1 MLIKINNSGIMQK
14 NIKILFFL
22 VLIISFKSKVIVA
35 ESRGEVKLSRQFKSE
50 ILDTMVR
57 YSIYLPANYSNTD
70 VKYPVLYL
78 LHGFTD
84 DETIWYK
91 NGWIDQ
97 AADQGIISGKIKA
110 MIIVMPDAGL
120 KWYLNQPKGD
130 YNYEDMF
137 IKELIP
143 FIEKTY
149 RIKSE
154 KKYRSIGGLSMGG
167 FGALGY
173 SMRHPELFATCI
185 AYSAGLFPDNEII
198 SYPQEEYD
206 TYFSPLYGKGI
217 HGKDRLSK
225 HWNKNNPLYLAKK
238 VSVEKLKSVNWYI
251 TCGDDDDLLYGNS
264 LLHKIFWDRGI
275 SHQYRVN
282 DGKHNWEY
290 WRTYISEGLV
300 FISVFLN

>member
-1 MLIKINNSGIMQK
+1 MKKRM
-14 NIKILFFL
+14 
-22 VLIISFKSKVIVA
+22 IISFIVA
-35 ESRGEVKLSRQFKSE
+35 FFMVLVGEQTFAETRGEVKHSLKFKSE
-50 ILDTMVR
+50 ILDTVVN
-57 YSIYLPANYSNTD
+57 YSIYLPANYD
-70 VKYPVLYL
+70 KAEKEYPVLYL

-84 DETIWYK
+84 DETIWYRW
-91 NGWIDQ
+91 GWVDQ
-97 AADQGIISGKIKA
+97 AADQGIILGEVKE

-130 YNYEDMF
+130 FNYEDMF

-167 FGALGY
+167 YGALGY

-185 AYSAGLFPDNEII
+185 AYSAGLIPDDELV
-198 SYPQEEYD
+198 SYSQDSYD
-206 TYFSPLYGKGI
+206 TYFSPIYGKGLK
-217 HGKDRLSK
+217 GKERLSK
-225 HWNKNNPLYLAKK
+225 HWNENNPLYLAKE

-264 LLHKIFWDRGI
+264 LLHKIFFERNI
-275 SHQYRVN
+275 SHEYRVY
-282 DGKHNWEY
+282 DGRHNWDY
-290 WRTYISEGLV
+290 WRTHIGEGLR
-300 FISVFLN
+300 FISAALEK